1 MAPLSFRV
9 PFEAAGKEDSS
20 RVTESLAL
28 PVSSLDKDRN
38 RLLAIVTPAEAKTTL
53 WHQKWFS
60 VF

>member
-1 MAPLSFRV
+1 M